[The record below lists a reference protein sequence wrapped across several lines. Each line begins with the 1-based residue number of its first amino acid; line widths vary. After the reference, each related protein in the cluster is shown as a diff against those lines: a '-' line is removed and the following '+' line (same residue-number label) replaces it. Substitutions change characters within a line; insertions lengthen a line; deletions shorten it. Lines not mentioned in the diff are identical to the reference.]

1 MICIFLFSLLLSIS
15 ISLFEKDY
23 SYIWWGFFISHL
35 KIDFDASLSKLSVT
49 IGTTIVGIDNL
60 ERSLNK
66 PFLKTPGDSSVE
78 YDAPSG
84 T

>member
-1 MICIFLFSLLLSIS
+1 M
-15 ISLFEKDY
+15 
-23 SYIWWGFFISHL
+23 GFFISHL

-66 PFLKTPGDSSVE
+66 PF
-78 YDAPSG
+78 
-84 T
+84 

>member
-1 MICIFLFSLLLSIS
+1 M
-15 ISLFEKDY
+15 
-23 SYIWWGFFISHL
+23 GFFISHL

-84 T
+84 LSTRQFPFFKYFEAFS